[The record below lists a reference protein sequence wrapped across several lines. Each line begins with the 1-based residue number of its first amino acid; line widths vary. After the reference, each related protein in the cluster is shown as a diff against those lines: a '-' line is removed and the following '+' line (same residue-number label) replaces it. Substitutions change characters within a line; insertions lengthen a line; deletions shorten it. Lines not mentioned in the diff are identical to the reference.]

1 MPYFLTTSVELGCAG
16 FPGMPP
22 GNVEGLMLLHR
33 FMGHRLAA
41 AGQLL
46 MPLGACGELN
56 DFVIAGE
63 VRDLDA
69 SVAIIL
75 DVLSPVLIG
84 FARVAWFDFREDFFR
99 PVFPDADVFR
109 AAGLIDRARMDSLK
123 GHHRKILGLPFKT
136 SF

>member
-1 MPYFLTTSVELGCAG
+1 MPYFLTASVELGCAG

-99 PVFPDADVFR
+99 PVFPGADVFR

-123 GHHRKILGLPFKT
+123 GHHRTILGLPAAG
-136 SF
+136 